1 MKKYI
6 KPITECVEGTLQL
19 PLMLSLIDEIG
30 DGQLSNSFDFE
41 EDDAPKKKGNLGHDH
56 LSIGF

>member
-1 MKKYI
+1 MKKYV

-19 PLMLSLIDEIG
+19 PLMLSLIDEVG

-41 EDDAPKKKGNLGHDH
+41 DDDAPKNTGNKNYDH

>member
-6 KPITECVEGTLQL
+6 KPITECHEGTLQL
-19 PLMLSLIDEIG
+19 PLMLSLIDQVG
-30 DGQLSNSFDFE
+30 QGQLSNSFDFE
-41 EDDAPKKKGNLGHDH
+41 DEDDTQIYGDRGDDH

>member
-1 MKKYI
+1 MKKYL
-6 KPITECVEGTLQL
+6 KPFTECVDGTLQL

-41 EDDAPKKKGNLGHDH
+41 EDEDPKNNNNYGNDR

>member
-6 KPITECVEGTLQL
+6 KPVTECVEGTLQL
-19 PLMLSLIDEIG
+19 PLMLSLIDEVG
-30 DGQLSNSFDFE
+30 DGQLSNSYDFD
-41 EDDAPKKKGNLGHDH
+41 EDDSPLTSPKGNDH

>member
-30 DGQLSNSFDFE
+30 DGQLSNSYEFE
-41 EDDAPKKKGNLGHDH
+41 EDDVPKKGVSGNDH

>member
-6 KPITECVEGTLQL
+6 KPITECVEGTIQL

-30 DGQLSNSFDFE
+30 EGQLSNSNDFD
-41 EDDAPKKKGNLGHDH
+41 EDDFPKNNSDGGNDN